1 VVIAFDDGDGFWE
14 HAEDAC
20 RPCQEASLPYFF
32 IPSPRRETV
41 TGSTYETYHEQVFDG
56 YAKLHEHDRDVHDF
70 CTTCKRDFWNK
81 RNLHHHLNFKL
92 HQPATR
98 NYCCPCRGCNKSLVY
113 PAALILTLRVE
124 HLPLVR
130 AFQQL
135 DRLIVRR
142 ADANNYN
149 TNSSDCLLLSSDLT
163 PYSMYECSAEVIS
176 STYATIPTKY
186 VVFACAFKHQN

>member
-1 VVIAFDDGDGFWE
+1 MVIAFDDGDGFWE
-14 HAEDAC
+14 HAEDAF
-20 RPCQEASLPYFF
+20 RPCQEASLLYFF
-32 IPSPRRETV
+32 IPSPRLTRQMKH
-41 TGSTYETYHEQVFDG
+41 YEQVFDG

-81 RNLHHHLNFKL
+81 RNLHHHLNSKL
-92 HQPATR
+92 HQPA

-163 PYSMYECSAEVIS
+163 PYSMYERSAEVIS
-176 STYATIPTKY
+176 STYATIPTNY